1 DKSWLQGVKKI
12 GITAGASAPDILV
25 DRLINYLKVHMN
37 TKVSIMSD
45 GVTENVQFK
54 IQNLSFS

>member
-1 DKSWLQGVKKI
+1 MDKSWLQGIEKI

-25 DRLINYLKVHMN
+25 DELINHLKINVN
-37 TKVSIMSD
+37 TKVSVMSD

-54 IQNLSFS
+54 IPHLV